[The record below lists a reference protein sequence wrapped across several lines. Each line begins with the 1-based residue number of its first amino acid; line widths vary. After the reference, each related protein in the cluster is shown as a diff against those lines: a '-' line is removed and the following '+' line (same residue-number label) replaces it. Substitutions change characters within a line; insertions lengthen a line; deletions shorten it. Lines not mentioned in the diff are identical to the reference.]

1 MSRFVTLALYYLAVF
16 LQAGTYGLTFM
27 LPKLF
32 ASFGANEKDV
42 GAMLLITA
50 VTTIISVYYSGH
62 FTDWLGRMPTMS
74 LSGFSIAVALFL
86 FSRADSLGFDV
97 VIASALLG
105 FGWSLFYAIG
115 PIILTR
121 VTQPDERVRSFAM
134 LSVFMMAGFGLSP
147 VMASLMEDVG
157 LTVADSFTLM
167 AAICVFS
174 GALFLM
180 LKHPI
185 RRIAIDAAVEPRAG
199 LTLGTV
205 GRIMRSRGALPVTM
219 ACLGAS
225 VFAGMNNF
233 QTVFAEAQSV
243 PYADFFLSY
252 TITVII
258 CRVLL
263 AGFSGGRRPYALIAG
278 LQYIMCASVI
288 VFMVIDGSWPLY
300 ILSAIMLGIGYGA
313 SYPILVAMAANDA
326 EADLVPQTL
335 QFFALTYFIGIFGFP
350 LLAGWI
356 IVEQGIF
363 ALLVVVAILAA
374 VEASMAARR
383 AFSG

>member
-1 MSRFVTLALYYLAVF
+1 MSKFTILSLYFLAVF

-32 ASFGANEKDV
+32 ATFGANEKDV

-62 FTDWLGRMPTMS
+62 VTDLLGRMPTMS
-74 LSGFSIAVALFL
+74 LSGFAIAAALFL
-86 FSRADSLGFDV
+86 FGSAQSLGGGL

-115 PIILTR
+115 PIVLTR
-121 VTQPDERVRSFAM
+121 VTRPEERVRSFAM

-147 VMASLMEDVG
+147 VMVSLLENAG
-157 LTVADSFTLM
+157 FPIADSFTLM
-167 AAICVFS
+167 AAVCVFS
-174 GALFLM
+174 GVLFALLRN
-180 LKHPI
+180 PV
-185 RRIAIDAAVEPRAG
+185 RRIATDTAVEPRAR
-199 LTLGTV
+199 LTLGSV
-205 GRIMRSRGALPVTM
+205 GRIMRSRGSLPVVM

-233 QTVFAEAQSV
+233 QTVFAEAQGV
-243 PYADFFLSY
+243 AYADFFFSY

-263 AGFSGGRRPYALIAG
+263 MGFSGGKRPYALIAG

-288 VFMVIDGSWPLY
+288 VFMLINGSWSLY
-300 ILSAIMLGIGYGA
+300 ILSAVMLGIGYGA

-326 EADLVPQTL
+326 EEDLVPQTL

-363 ALLVVVAILAA
+363 ALLVVVALLAA

-383 AFSG
+383 VISG